1 MNSKNEIHSAF
12 HRQRGSTVV
21 GKAHVQSQWERA
33 NFDPQSH
40 QNPWNFS
47 NLNLTLMIRSMRS
60 TSVQIFIPIRSAGL
74 LPRYMKY
81 YVVVTFFLVGYTVF
95 FLGHM
100 PRSNPWMDFHDLW
113 LIRCVAQG
121 RSFLGLQQYRNS
133 SRGNNNNNIRLLRQN
148 DKPRRPNTHEE

>member
-1 MNSKNEIHSAF
+1 
-12 HRQRGSTVV
+12 
-21 GKAHVQSQWERA
+21 
-33 NFDPQSH
+33 
-40 QNPWNFS
+40 
-47 NLNLTLMIRSMRS
+47 MIRSMRS

-133 SRGNNNNNIRLLRQN
+133 SGGNIPKTPQN
-148 DKPRRPNTHEE
+148 VA